1 VSGLDRA
8 VWDARMQAT
17 KALCALPDG
26 DARDEMANAIDG
38 LNKAHDALTDAL
50 VRQRD
55 GRGAEV
61 LRLLDRLAEEK
72 GKVSR
77 G

>member
-1 VSGLDRA
+1 MSGLSRA
-8 VWDARMQAT
+8 VWDAQVRAT
-17 KALCALPDG
+17 KALCALADN
-26 DARDEMANAIDG
+26 DARDEMASALDG

-50 VRQRD
+50 VRQVQE
-55 GRGAEV
+55 RGEEV
-61 LRLLDRLAEEK
+61 LRLLDRLAEAK